1 MNRSRFL
8 AAVAVVLGALALVAA
23 ACSDSVDDSGAVGDG
38 SLGTVRVRPGQAVQ
52 IRTLTVLTDD
62 FGFSGLATY
71 HRGAVFAVEDY
82 GAVRGFPV
90 EIEGFEEGC
99 SPEGGRA
106 AAQEVVADPA
116 VVGVIGT
123 ACSAAATGAS
133 PLISA
138 AGLSMISPSNSSPA
152 LTSDLLGNPSEHY
165 HPGYYRTAQNDL
177 YQGAAVADFL
187 HDRLGL
193 VRVAAVHAGDAYT
206 QGLAQAF
213 RDAYLGYGGTVTAFL
228 EVDPEA
234 TDLSGVLAEVAA
246 GAPEGL
252 FVPVSRPLA
261 DHVVQQARSFDGLEG
276 VVLVA
281 ADSVFNVPFF
291 ELEATK
297 GIFVAGPDP
306 RYGANSNQ
314 VTGKSAEEVTQRYI
328 DTTGQPPIKAF
339 WAHSY
344 DAATLLLKAITAASW
359 IDDGV
364 LVIDRAGIR
373 EYLDQVSGFQGIIGE
388 ITCDEFGDCGPAAMT
403 IIENLDPANAAASL
417 DNVVYEYQPVRGQR
431 PEPADHD

>member
-1 MNRSRFL
+1 MDRNRFVAAFAFALL
-8 AAVAVVLGALALVAA
+8 AVSLLAA
-23 ACSDSVDDSGAVGDG
+23 ACSDSAGDGPMVGDG
-38 SLGTVRVRPGQAVQ
+38 SLGTVRVRPGEAVQ
-52 IRTLTVLTDD
+52 IRTLTVLTDAA
-62 FGFSGLATY
+62 GFSGLATY
-71 HRGAVFAVEDY
+71 HRGAEFAVEDY
-82 GAVRGFPV
+82 GAIRGFPV
-90 EIEGFEEGC
+90 EIVGLEEGC

-106 AAQEVVADPA
+106 AAQEVVADLA

-138 AGLSMISPSNSSPA
+138 AGLTMISPSNSSPA

-165 HPGYYRTAQNDL
+165 YPGYYRTAQNDL
-177 YQGAAVADFL
+177 YQGAAVTDFL
-187 HDRLGL
+187 HDQLGL
-193 VRVAAVHAGDAYT
+193 GRVAAIHAGDAYT

-228 EVDPEA
+228 EVDREA
-234 TDLSGVLAEVAA
+234 TDLSGTLAEVAS

-261 DHVVQQARSFDGLEG
+261 DHVVQQARSFPGLEG

-297 GIFVAGPDP
+297 GIFVAGPDL
-306 RYGANSNQ
+306 RYGANTNQ
-314 VTGKSAEEVTQRYI
+314 VTGKSADEVTQRYI
-328 DTTGQPPIKAF
+328 DTTGQPPVKAF

-344 DAATLLLKAITAASW
+344 DAATLLLEAITAASW
-359 IDDGV
+359 IDNGV

-373 EYLDQVSGFQGIIGE
+373 EHLDQVAGFQGIIGE
-388 ITCDEFGDCGPAAMT
+388 ITCDEFGDCGPGAMT
-403 IIENLDPANAAASL
+403 IIENLDPTDAAASL

-431 PEPADHD
+431 PEASDH